1 MKRVAIG
8 LRAVPGTRRGMWAA
22 VAAAVLGLVLLV
34 GSISGGG
41 RYVYCAMDAM
51 SGAAMVERCHQMSP
65 ARTHANAVE
74 LADCCRVGV
83 LGALPASTFTSLKM
97 RVPNAPVHHE
107 VLPPGAVAA
116 TVAALS
122 TAPRSP
128 RIEGPTT
135 GPPRSL
141 GPDRAR
147 LMVFLL

>member
-1 MKRVAIG
+1 MWSAI
-8 LRAVPGTRRGMWAA
+8 
-22 VAAAVLGLVLLV
+22 AAAVLGLVLLF
-34 GSISGGG
+34 GSISSGG

-51 SGAAMVERCHQMSP
+51 AGAAMAERCHQMSP

-83 LGALPASTFTSLKM
+83 LGALPASTFTSLKV
-97 RVPNAPVHHE
+97 RVPSAPVHHD
-107 VLPPGAVAA
+107 VLPPGAMAA
-116 TVAALS
+116 TVAALTS
-122 TAPRSP
+122 TPRSP
-128 RIEGPTT
+128 RIERPTT

>member
-1 MKRVAIG
+1 M
-8 LRAVPGTRRGMWAA
+8 
-22 VAAAVLGLVLLV
+22 LGLVLLA

-51 SGAAMVERCHQMSP
+51 AGAAMAERCHQMSP
-65 ARTHANAVE
+65 APTHANAVE

-83 LGALPASTFTSLKM
+83 LGVLPASTFPYLKL

-107 VLPPGAVAA
+107 VLPPGAMAA

-122 TAPRSP
+122 AAPRSP
-128 RIEGPTT
+128 RMEDPTT

-141 GPDRAR
+141 SSDRTR